1 MTMSNSRRVDVC
13 RVLTVVGESP
23 RASPRAMRSRAA
35 HSSASVW
42 VSSAVGEVAGR
53 VWVTCIPRRR
63 ERPAQLFANHD
74 GTRRAPRSDGY
85 LRVRVGIGPEVA
97 WRGHASRR
105 SRADGAATFGDVS
118 RDRRGTWGWGWLYAR
133 VGDVVGRAG
142 MVKTHFECKIPT
154 GQNVSRIVA

>member
-1 MTMSNSRRVDVC
+1 MHVVCSPWSANPREECDAERRT
-13 RVLTVVGESP
+13 R
-23 RASPRAMRSRAA
+23 RRRSGYRLL
-35 HSSASVW
+35 
-42 VSSAVGEVAGR
+42 VGEVAGR

-85 LRVRVGIGPEVA
+85 LRVRVGVGPEVA
-97 WRGHASRR
+97 WRGHASRRDQRSRIHEARR

-142 MVKTHFECKIPT
+142 MVETHFECKIPT
-154 GQNVSRIVA
+154 GQNVSQIVA